1 MNGMKEGAGE
11 DPFAEDD
18 DPTESTTE
26 QSAASPDD
34 TPEPTTDTSPEPT
47 TESTPATESTDDQIP
62 WVLRRNSVKE
72 NRENI
77 VQYFLR
83 DDVAA
88 LEDDVLEDVAD
99 TLDMR
104 AKDVYTLD
112 VREAMCVVAARH
124 SDEVAEVLRDWGYEY
139 K

>member
-1 MNGMKEGAGE
+1 M
-11 DPFAEDD
+11 
-18 DPTESTTE
+18 
-26 QSAASPDD
+26 
-34 TPEPTTDTSPEPT
+34 
-47 TESTPATESTDDQIP
+47 
-62 WVLRRNSVKE
+62 
-72 NRENI
+72 
-77 VQYFLR
+77 QYFLR

-112 VREAMCVVAARH
+112 VREAMCVVAAHH